1 MMDSL
6 ELALCRMQGHL
17 FELSAEKGFESETF
31 IKVFMNSEVAKDLD
45 KPFDHTQWAG
55 EEYLLSRFSE
65 ENANVL
71 KKGEAF
77 DQETLYWSGYL
88 YRAWH
93 FYTSESS
100 HDIYRQASAATMK
113 NVYLP
118 YHTMSVEMA
127 IDRLKE
133 TYKSMHNKCSF

>member
-6 ELALCRMQGHL
+6 ELALCEMQGHL
-17 FELSAEKGFESETF
+17 FAISAKKGYDSDTF
-31 IKVFMNSEVAKDLD
+31 VKAFMTSEVAKDLD

-55 EEYLLSRFSE
+55 EEYLLSRFAE
-65 ENANVL
+65 ENADAI
-71 KKGEAF
+71 KKGITL
-77 DQETLYWSGYL
+77 DHETLYWSGYL

-93 FYTSESS
+93 YYTGENSRE
-100 HDIYRQASAATMK
+100 IYRQAPIATMK

-118 YHTMSVEMA
+118 YHAMSVEMA

-133 TYKSMHNKCSF
+133 TYNSVQHK